1 MLTAITRGVSL
12 SFGNCE
18 LTFLSRQP
26 IVVTKAV
33 QQQRDYERC
42 LSDLG
47 VEVISLPPEPDYPDA
62 VFVEDTAVVVDEVA
76 VIPTMG
82 VLSRRRE
89 VETVAPVLAGYR
101 PLEFINH
108 AGTLEGGDVTIIG
121 RTCYVGVSTRTNLNG
136 IAQLRDL
143 LTPYDYE
150 VIAVEVKQCLHL
162 TTGCTYIG
170 RDTVLAN
177 TSWVDVSPLRGLQ
190 VLDVAATEPWA
201 ANALLVG
208 DVVVLPESS
217 RLTAALLRER
227 GFEIRTV
234 DVSELEK
241 AEAGLTCMSLLF
253 DGSKRLPHSSTSE
266 QDNSDSRLIMA

>member
-1 MLTAITRGVSL
+1 
-12 SFGNCE
+12 
-18 LTFLSRQP
+18 LTFLARQP
-26 IVVTKAV
+26 IVVSKAV

-82 VLSRRRE
+82 AVSRQRE

-108 AGTLEGGDVTIIG
+108 TGALEGGDVIIIG

-136 IAQLRDL
+136 IAQLRAFL
-143 LTPYDYE
+143 APYDYE
-150 VIAVEVKQCLHL
+150 VIAVEVKSCLHL

-190 VLDVAATEPWA
+190 FIDVAETEPWA

-217 RLTAALLRER
+217 RRTASLLRER

-241 AEAGLTCMSLLF
+241 AEAGLTCMSLIF